1 MKDMP
6 YGINSTSTATTTTT
20 SLWHI
25 RKLCSCISK
34 IAGSLREQQS
44 DHGLKIL
51 SSSGSGGNA
60 SNRLRKRHGGNIGLW
75 THHSI
80 TKESSYAT
88 HTEALTLMIPTGEP
102 GKVWTSRST
111 NGGGATTISSNCH
124 RLFQWHQT
132 STMHL
137 VSPLA
142 AQTHQMK
149 SGVILPQTN
158 KQLAA

>member
-44 DHGLKIL
+44 NHGLKI
-51 SSSGSGGNA
+51 SSSFGSGGNA
-60 SNRLRKRHGGNIGLW
+60 FNRSHKRHGGNIGLW
-75 THHSI
+75 TPHST
-80 TKESSYAT
+80 TKESSYVT
-88 HTEALTLMIPTGEP
+88 HMEARTPMIPTGEP

-111 NGGGATTISSNCH
+111 NGNGETTISSSCH
-124 RLFQWHQT
+124 RLSQWHQT

-142 AQTHQMK
+142 AQTHPMK
-149 SGVILPQTN
+149 SGVILHQNN

>member
-1 MKDMP
+1 MP
-6 YGINSTSTATTTTT
+6 YGINSTKTATTTTT
-20 SLWHI
+20 SHWHI
-25 RKLCSCISK
+25 RKLWRCTSK
-34 IAGSLREQQS
+34 NAGRLREQQS
-44 DHGLKIL
+44 NHGSKIL

-75 THHSI
+75 THNSI
-80 TKESSYAT
+80 TEESSYAT
-88 HTEALTLMIPTGEP
+88 RTEALTLTIPTGEP

-111 NGGGATTISSNCH
+111 NGSGETTILSNCH

-142 AQTHQMK
+142 AQTHPMK
-149 SGVILPQTN
+149 SGVILPQNN